1 MNILMIVSHIIFISD
16 FCIQFAE
23 EQPAPNGNLIGHC
36 GGPSTLSGCGV
47 NMLGDPDEE
56 ELPKK
61 YNVIGFDQ
69 VLRSSCCLL
78 CVCDCCCLF

>member
-1 MNILMIVSHIIFISD
+1 MNILMIVSHILFISD

-36 GGPSTLSGCGV
+36 GGPGSLSGCGV
-47 NMLGDPDEE
+47 DMPGAWE
-56 ELPKK
+56 KK
-61 YNVIGFDQ
+61 LSKQYNVIGFDQ
-69 VLRSSCCLL
+69 VRSSCCLL